1 MQSGRQT
8 ARRIIIFRRTGT
20 PAILFWAYSY
30 AGLSNFGR
38 FGQIFWR
45 IIRSLTEALIAG
57 EIVMSLSNYRCLL
70 TLFVCGASVVFTIVD
85 GQATSD
91 DDIDRDMINTLSNT
105 VDELKVELRVEQ
117 AKSARSAEAIAQLK
131 SQLSAKGNGRI
142 SVML

>member
-1 MQSGRQT
+1 
-8 ARRIIIFRRTGT
+8 
-20 PAILFWAYSY
+20 
-30 AGLSNFGR
+30 
-38 FGQIFWR
+38 
-45 IIRSLTEALIAG
+45 
-57 EIVMSLSNYRCLL
+57 MSLSNYRCLL

-105 VDELKVELRVEQ
+105 VDELRVELRVEQ